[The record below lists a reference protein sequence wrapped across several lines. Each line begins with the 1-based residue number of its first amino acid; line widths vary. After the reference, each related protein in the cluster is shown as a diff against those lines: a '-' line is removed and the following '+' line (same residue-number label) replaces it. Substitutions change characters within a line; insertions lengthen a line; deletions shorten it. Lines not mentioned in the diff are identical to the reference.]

1 MQTKEDTMYILTHLV
16 FEKIENEKSSKIKI
30 EVAERGL
37 YIDTTDDNIG
47 NELAFISGYINC
59 LIQYQIDSEI
69 ATKIKNIMDNKKFI
83 KSLIGFTL
91 MDEKGQ
97 KYEIPLNVV
106 HEIKQF
112 SDLITKLNFKN

>member
-1 MQTKEDTMYILTHLV
+1 MYILTHLV

-37 YIDTTDDNIG
+37 YLDTTDDNIG

-97 KYEIPLNVV
+97 KYEIPVNVV
-106 HEIKQF
+106 LEIKQF

>member
-16 FEKIENEKSSKIKI
+16 FEKIENEKTSKIKI
-30 EVAERGL
+30 DIEERAFC
-37 YIDTTDDNIG
+37 IDTTDDNIS
-47 NELAFISGYINC
+47 NELAFISGYING
-59 LIQYQIDSEI
+59 LIQYQIDSDI